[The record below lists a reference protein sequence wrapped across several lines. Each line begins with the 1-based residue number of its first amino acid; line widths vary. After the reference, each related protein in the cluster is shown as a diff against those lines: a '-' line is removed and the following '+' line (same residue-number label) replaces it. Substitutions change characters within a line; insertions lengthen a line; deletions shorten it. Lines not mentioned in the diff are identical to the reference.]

1 MLRVILFV
9 LAAVG
14 LVGLFHD
21 QGSTVVTPQNPAK
34 SEWEYTEK
42 LPSGREM
49 KLRFELRSVNGPAF
63 PGPKLI
69 APCNGPAEEA
79 NMKGWSDG
87 TMNQLNFA
95 PDYSVSS
102 NVSSALKVGGD
113 AGDAGREIIRRR
125 QTEVETEM
133 TKMIR
138 VRPVEGSGPRANEAV
153 YAYSYYRYELYVV
166 VGDPKGGHASLLS
179 CFYLPGPTPLLDST
193 RPCGSTPSQT
203 ACSFGGIGFEGA
215 EGKVAMT
222 PLPAVD
228 RHPTGFIGA
237 VFEPTVAEAVGKS
250 GFMATGVD
258 FNTVSIT
265 EPTTMGPVKWILLP
279 SGTVLVPS
287 KGGIQS
293 MITVDPLLLTSA
305 QFASLTPEVVG
316 SKSVA
321 VHCLEI
327 DKNPPDPSVTFTP
340 SRPADP
346 VYRNLAMLTQKSAIK
361 GPWDQ
366 ARIWIYADKAS
377 LDRVNKRLALD
388 CPPGMYVRSLWEV
401 QVMGGLADKDLA
413 NADLFRPEF
422 LGAVSNRKDAGPWL
436 ASVLATH
443 HQPALLEYLGGG
455 AKELAA
461 LLTSSNPLA
470 SDHFVRVMARLLT
483 DRNVAVRVAM
493 LKFLDAQDG
502 ASVKKAIGKP
512 AWDWERHIRGSGD
525 ESEFGK
531 RLKEKLG

>member
-1 MLRVILFV
+1 MLRIVLFV
-9 LAAVG
+9 LASIG
-14 LVGLFHD
+14 LVGLCRE
-21 QGSTVVTPQNPAK
+21 QGSTVITPQNPPK
-34 SEWEYTEK
+34 SEWEYTEM

-49 KLRFELRSVNGPAF
+49 KLRFELRSVNGPSF

-87 TMNQLNFA
+87 AMNQLNFA

-102 NVSSALKVGGD
+102 TVSSALKVGGD

-125 QTEVETEM
+125 QTEVETDM

-138 VRPVEGSGPRANEAV
+138 VRPVEGSGPRSHEAV

-166 VGDPKGGHASLLS
+166 VGDPKGGTSSLLS
-179 CFYLPGPTPLLDST
+179 CFYLPGPTPLLDSS

-203 ACSFGGIGFEGA
+203 ACSVGGIGLEGA
-215 EGKVAMT
+215 DGKVAMT

-237 VFEPTVAEAVGKS
+237 VFEPSVAEAVGKT

-258 FNTVSIT
+258 INTVNIS
-265 EPTTMGPVKWILLP
+265 EPTASGPVKWIFLP

-305 QFASLTPEVVG
+305 EFASLTPE
-316 SKSVA
+316 SLATKSVA
-321 VHCLEI
+321 VLCLEI
-327 DKNPPDPSVTFTP
+327 EKNQPDPSVTFTP
-340 SRPADP
+340 SRPAEP

-377 LDRVNKRLALD
+377 LERVNKRLAIG

-401 QVMGGLADKDLA
+401 FVMGGMADKDLA

-436 ASVLATH
+436 AAVLGAH
-443 HQPALLEYLGGG
+443 HQPALLKYLGGG
-455 AKELAA
+455 AKEFAT
-461 LLTSSNPLA
+461 LLNSSNPLA
-470 SDHFVRVMARLLT
+470 SDQFVRVMSRLLV
-483 DRNVAVRVAM
+483 DKSVAVRVAM

-502 ASVKKAIGKP
+502 ATVKKAIGKP
-512 AWDWERHIRGSGD
+512 AWDWERHIRGSGV
-525 ESEFGK
+525 ESELGK
-531 RLKEKLG
+531 KLKEKLG